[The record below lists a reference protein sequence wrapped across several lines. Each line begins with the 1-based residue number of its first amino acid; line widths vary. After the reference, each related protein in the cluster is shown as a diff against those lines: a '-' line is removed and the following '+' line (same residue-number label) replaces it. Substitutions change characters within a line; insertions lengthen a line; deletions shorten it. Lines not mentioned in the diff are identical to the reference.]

1 MSLFASGLMI
11 ILVIVSILGIMFQ
24 TSHAQSN
31 DVYTSEQVNLSEDL
45 SNNPLAQ
52 DILRKIEQTKKWIEE
67 LEQRNYEQLEEQ
79 RELEEKRKQA
89 LTKLEQDLKDWEKL
103 WEYYSPKNSYERFV
117 NQIPDSQVQEV
128 FWDQFEFKEQ
138 KVKAG
143 RDALKKVIADGGSLQ
158 SARQAYLTAAETKR
172 IELIEANSQFNVN
185 HGLAYYNQQI
195 LFDREGQFVDSPITG
210 EQLRKYYEDF
220 RTNPSYLEA
229 NPNDTSSWDDLGRTN
244 SDTECRDEY
253 VIVYRFHANDYV
265 CVTMSTVE
273 LWIRHGMGEITGDS
287 TRVDYHDEQSVTPLT
302 RCDDGFRVVFNVEPK
317 KYSCIL
323 EATANEW
330 ILQGIAEFPDPE
342 EYIMQSIDKKETL
355 LVIEEINQEIS
366 EIKNELDDE
375 IISLKKKYDVLY
387 DQVLEKSKKTE
398 RKVIQNYN
406 DDSDMS
412 KDELSKKIL
421 SVRNYYES
429 EKEDILK
436 DKIRDIRDLEK
447 EHERKMIKFVQNYD
461 ADPYVQIVQ
470 NSANIGYEAVA
481 RK

>member
-1 MSLFASGLMI
+1 
-11 ILVIVSILGIMFQ
+11 
-24 TSHAQSN
+24 
-31 DVYTSEQVNLSEDL
+31 
-45 SNNPLAQ
+45 
-52 DILRKIEQTKKWIEE
+52 
-67 LEQRNYEQLEEQ
+67 
-79 RELEEKRKQA
+79 
-89 LTKLEQDLKDWEKL
+89 
-103 WEYYSPKNSYERFV
+103 
-117 NQIPDSQVQEV
+117 
-128 FWDQFEFKEQ
+128 
-138 KVKAG
+138 
-143 RDALKKVIADGGSLQ
+143 
-158 SARQAYLTAAETKR
+158 
-172 IELIEANSQFNVN
+172 
-185 HGLAYYNQQI
+185 
-195 LFDREGQFVDSPITG
+195 
-210 EQLRKYYEDF
+210 
-220 RTNPSYLEA
+220 
-229 NPNDTSSWDDLGRTN
+229 
-244 SDTECRDEY
+244 
-253 VIVYRFHANDYV
+253 
-265 CVTMSTVE
+265 MSTAE
-273 LWIRHGMGEITGDS
+273 LWIRHGMGEITGDT

-302 RCDDGFRVVFNVEPK
+302 RCDDGFEVVFNVETK

-342 EYIMQSIDKKETL
+342 EYIMQSIEKKETL

-366 EIKNELDDE
+366 EIKSELDDE
-375 IISLKKKYDVLY
+375 MISLKKKYDTLY

-398 RKVIQNYN
+398 REVIQDYN